1 MLCRQCTDTFQSL
14 GCTPSPFVLYGWAA
28 CTTDEYSHSLNIDD
42 NHILPPKHQQG
53 EYAKKVGEVVKL
65 GLPRVSMHVMKLC
78 RDSHEGTEAWMD
90 EYK

>member
-1 MLCRQCTDTFQSL
+1 MFQSL

-90 EYK
+90 EILTPFMLMFG